1 MVSDINKKT
10 ETGGKMTKKSKSLAV
25 GLLASLTVFT
35 HTSILAE
42 TFIGI
47 RPITSAQQATLNY
60 DGSIAD
66 PHIEK
71 PRTVNMQQVNVSDP
85 GNNAAVLIRGRH
97 GMEYSFGSGMFISPN
112 VIITATHVLADDSGQ
127 LLPGEL
133 YTYSQ
138 GSNSAYQAGTYEP
151 NGLTY
156 AFNASNIHFYNQGA
170 YKPSTPTDLMAIVV
184 DTPMQLTYPGAEFN
198 DLGDPNEHLTN
209 IRTVGYPA
217 SADGTN
223 LTLGALYQTGGA
235 LRSGHGHAGMMMS
248 DGDSIE
254 GVSGA
259 GVLNDHN
266 QVVGVHTSTFFMND
280 GTHPGSIRLTQ
291 EHMNWIKQI
300 VEANK
305 VQGWREYNG
314 AKYYFKDDGHLLRNT
329 TQTIDGEEYTFDAL
343 GKATAKNETSRAV
356 SRETSPSSSN
366 TTPSSSSTKPSSS
379 SSTSS
384 SSSSTSSSSSSIKP
398 STLVKPSVSENKRF
412 TNKARAKETSK
423 KDNVTPIIVGT
434 LLVSFLAGITGTVM
448 LHKTE

>member
-1 MVSDINKKT
+1 MTNLNKKL
-10 ETGGKMTKKSKSLAV
+10 KSLTV
-25 GLLASLTVFT
+25 GLLASLTVFS

-112 VIITATHVLADDSGQ
+112 VIITAAHVLSDDNGQ

-170 YKPSTPTDLMAIVV
+170 YKPSTPTDLIAIVV
-184 DTPMQLTYPGAEFN
+184 DTPMQLTYPGTEFN

-259 GVLNDHN
+259 GVLNDRN

-291 EHMNWIKQI
+291 EHMNWIKQL

-314 AKYYFKDDGHLLRNT
+314 AKYYFKEDGHLLRNT
-329 TQTIDGEEYTFDAL
+329 TQTIDGEEYTFDSL
-343 GKATAKNETSRAV
+343 GKATAKNETSRVV
-356 SRETSPSSSN
+356 SRETSSSSSN
-366 TTPSSSSTKPSSS
+366 TTPSSSSTKPSSTS
-379 SSTSS
+379 SSSSS
-384 SSSSTSSSSSSIKP
+384 SSSSTSSSSSSTKP
-398 STLVKPSVSENKRF
+398 SKLVKPSVSEDKRF
-412 TNKARAKETSK
+412 TNKARPAKTTNK

-434 LLVSFLAGITGTVM
+434 LLVSFLAGIVGTVM

>member
-1 MVSDINKKT
+1 MVCNNNKKT
-10 ETGGKMTKKSKSLAV
+10 GDEMTKKSKSLAV
-25 GLLASLTVFT
+25 GLLASLTVFS

-71 PRTVNMQQVNVSDP
+71 PRTVNMQQANVSDP

-112 VIITATHVLADDSGQ
+112 VIITAAHVLADDSGQ

-156 AFNASNIHFYNQGA
+156 AFNASNIKFYNQSA

-259 GVLNDHN
+259 GVLNDRN

-356 SRETSPSSSN
+356 SRETS
-366 TTPSSSSTKPSSS
+366 SSSSTKPSSTSSSSS

-384 SSSSTSSSSSSIKP
+384 SSSSTKP
-398 STLVKPSVSENKRF
+398 STLVKPSISENKRF
-412 TNKARAKETSK
+412 TNKARAKETNK
-423 KDNVTPIIVGT
+423 KDNVTPIVVGV
-434 LLVSFLAGITGTVM
+434 LLVSFLAGIAGTVA

>member
-1 MVSDINKKT
+1 
-10 ETGGKMTKKSKSLAV
+10 
-25 GLLASLTVFT
+25 
-35 HTSILAE
+35 
-42 TFIGI
+42 
-47 RPITSAQQATLNY
+47 
-60 DGSIAD
+60 
-66 PHIEK
+66 
-71 PRTVNMQQVNVSDP
+71 
-85 GNNAAVLIRGRH
+85 
-97 GMEYSFGSGMFISPN
+97 MFISPN
-112 VIITATHVLADDSGQ
+112 VIITAAHVLSDDNGQ

-156 AFNASNIHFYNQGA
+156 AFNASNIHFYNQSA

-198 DLGDPNEHLTN
+198 DLGNPNEHLTN
-209 IRTVGYPA
+209 TRTVGYPA

-259 GVLNDHN
+259 GVLNDRN
-266 QVVGVHTSTFFMND
+266 QVVGVHTSTFFMDD
-280 GTHPGSIRLTQ
+280 GTRPGSIRLTQ
-291 EHMNWIKQI
+291 EQMNWIKQL
-300 VEANK
+300 VNANK

-343 GKATAKNETSRAV
+343 GKATAKNENSRVV
-356 SRETSPSSSN
+356 SRETTSSSSN
-366 TTPSSSSTKPSSS
+366 TTPSSSTKPSSTSSSSSSSS

-384 SSSSTSSSSSSIKP
+384 SSSSTKP
-398 STLVKPSVSENKRF
+398 STLVKPSVSEDKRF
-412 TNKARAKETSK
+412 VNKARPAKTTNK
-423 KDNVTPIIVGT
+423 KDDVTPIIVGT
-434 LLVSFLAGITGTVM
+434 LLVSFLAGVAGTVM
-448 LHKTE
+448 LNKTE

>member
-1 MVSDINKKT
+1 
-10 ETGGKMTKKSKSLAV
+10 MTKKSKSLAV
-25 GLLASLTVFT
+25 GLLASLTVFS

-71 PRTVNMQQVNVSDP
+71 PRTVNMQQANVSDP

-112 VIITATHVLADDSGQ
+112 VIITAAHVLADDSGQ

-156 AFNASNIHFYNQGA
+156 AFNASNIKFYNQSA

-259 GVLNDHN
+259 GVLNDRN

-356 SRETSPSSSN
+356 SRETS
-366 TTPSSSSTKPSSS
+366 SSSSTKPSSTSSSSS

-384 SSSSTSSSSSSIKP
+384 SSSSTKP
-398 STLVKPSVSENKRF
+398 STLVKPSISENKRF
-412 TNKARAKETSK
+412 TNKARAKETNK
-423 KDNVTPIIVGT
+423 KDNVTPIVVGV
-434 LLVSFLAGITGTVM
+434 LLVSFLAGIAGTVA

>member
-1 MVSDINKKT
+1 MTSTRKQKQVTNLNKKLKPLT
-10 ETGGKMTKKSKSLAV
+10 VS
-25 GLLASLTVFT
+25 LLASLTVFS

-71 PRTVNMQQVNVSDP
+71 PRTVNMQQANVSDP

-97 GMEYSFGSGMFISPN
+97 SMEYSFGSGMFISPN
-112 VIITATHVLADDSGQ
+112 VIITAAHVLADDSGQ

-259 GVLNDHN
+259 GVLNDRN

-356 SRETSPSSSN
+356 SRETSPSTSN
-366 TTPSSSSTKPSSS
+366 TTPSSSSTKPSSTS
-379 SSTSS
+379 SSSSS
-384 SSSSTSSSSSSIKP
+384 SSSSTSSSSSSTKP
-398 STLVKPSVSENKRF
+398 STLVKPSVSEDKRF
-412 TNKARAKETSK
+412 VNKARAKETNK

-434 LLVSFLAGITGTVM
+434 LLVSFLAGIAGTVA

>member
-1 MVSDINKKT
+1 
-10 ETGGKMTKKSKSLAV
+10 MTKKSKSLAV
-25 GLLASLTVFT
+25 GLLASLTVFS

-71 PRTVNMQQVNVSDP
+71 PRTVNMQQVNASDP

-112 VIITATHVLADDSGQ
+112 VIITAAHVLADDSGQ

-170 YKPSTPTDLMAIVV
+170 YKPSTPTDLMVIVV

-259 GVLNDHN
+259 GVLNDRN

-329 TQTIDGEEYTFDAL
+329 TQTIDGEEYSFDEL
-343 GKATAKNETSRAV
+343 GKATAKNENSRVV
-356 SRETSPSSSN
+356 SRETTTSSN
-366 TTPSSSSTKPSSS
+366 TTPSSSSTKPSSTS
-379 SSTSS
+379 SSSSS
-384 SSSSTSSSSSSIKP
+384 SSSSTSSSSSSTKP
-398 STLVKPSVSENKRF
+398 SKLVKPSVSEDKRF
-412 TNKARAKETSK
+412 VNKARPAKEKTK
-423 KDNVTPIIVGT
+423 KDDITPIIVGT
-434 LLVSFLAGITGTVM
+434 LLISFLAGIAGTVM
-448 LHKTE
+448 LHKVN

>member
-1 MVSDINKKT
+1 
-10 ETGGKMTKKSKSLAV
+10 MTKKSKSLAV
-25 GLLASLTVFT
+25 GLLASLTVFS

-71 PRTVNMQQVNVSDP
+71 PRTVNMQQANVSDP

-112 VIITATHVLADDSGQ
+112 VIITAAHVLADDSGQ

-259 GVLNDHN
+259 GVLNDRN

-314 AKYYFKDDGHLLRNT
+314 AKYYFKEDGHLLRNT
-329 TQTIDGEEYTFDAL
+329 TQTIDGEEYSFDEL
-343 GKATAKNETSRAV
+343 GKATAKNENSRVV

-366 TTPSSSSTKPSSS
+366 TTPSSSSTKPSSTS
-379 SSTSS
+379 SSSSS
-384 SSSSTSSSSSSIKP
+384 SSSSTSSSSSSTKP

-412 TNKARAKETSK
+412 VNKARAKETNK

-434 LLVSFLAGITGTVM
+434 LLISFTLGVIGTVT
-448 LHKTE
+448 LQKT

>member
-1 MVSDINKKT
+1 
-10 ETGGKMTKKSKSLAV
+10 MTKKSKSLAV
-25 GLLASLTVFT
+25 GLLASLTVFS

-71 PRTVNMQQVNVSDP
+71 PRTVNMQQANVSDP

-112 VIITATHVLADDSGQ
+112 VIITAAHVLADDSGQ

-156 AFNASNIHFYNQGA
+156 AFNASNIKFYNQSA

-235 LRSGHGHAGMMMS
+235 LRNGHGHAGMMMS

-259 GVLNDHN
+259 GVLNDRN

-314 AKYYFKDDGHLLRNT
+314 AKYYFKEDGHLLRNT
-329 TQTIDGEEYTFDAL
+329 TQTIDSEEYTFDEL

-356 SRETSPSSSN
+356 SRETSSSSSSS
-366 TTPSSSSTKPSSS
+366 TTPSSTKP

-384 SSSSTSSSSSSIKP
+384 SSSSTSSTTSSSSSTKP

-412 TNKARAKETSK
+412 VNKARAKETNK

-434 LLVSFLAGITGTVM
+434 LLISFLAGIVGTVM

>member
-1 MVSDINKKT
+1 MSSLSDDN
-10 ETGGKMTKKSKSLAV
+10 
-25 GLLASLTVFT
+25 
-35 HTSILAE
+35 
-42 TFIGI
+42 
-47 RPITSAQQATLNY
+47 
-60 DGSIAD
+60 
-66 PHIEK
+66 
-71 PRTVNMQQVNVSDP
+71 
-85 GNNAAVLIRGRH
+85 
-97 GMEYSFGSGMFISPN
+97 
-112 VIITATHVLADDSGQ
+112 GQ

-198 DLGDPNEHLTN
+198 DLGDPNEHLTS

-259 GVLNDHN
+259 GVLNDRN

-305 VQGWREYNG
+305 VQGWHEYNG
-314 AKYYFKDDGHLLRNT
+314 AKYYFKEDGHLLRNT
-329 TQTIDGEEYTFDAL
+329 TQTIDEL
-343 GKATAKNETSRAV
+343 GKATAKNENSRVV
-356 SRETSPSSSN
+356 SRETSSSSSN
-366 TTPSSSSTKPSSS
+366 TTPSSSSTKPSS
-379 SSTSS
+379 TSS
-384 SSSSTSSSSSSIKP
+384 SSSSSSSSTKP
-398 STLVKPSVSENKRF
+398 STLVKPSVSEDKRF
-412 TNKARAKETSK
+412 TNKARAPKETNK
-423 KDNVTPIIVGT
+423 KDNATPIVVGV
-434 LLVSFLAGITGTVM
+434 LLVSFLAGIAGTVM
-448 LHKTE
+448 LNKTE

>member
-1 MVSDINKKT
+1 
-10 ETGGKMTKKSKSLAV
+10 
-25 GLLASLTVFT
+25 
-35 HTSILAE
+35 
-42 TFIGI
+42 
-47 RPITSAQQATLNY
+47 
-60 DGSIAD
+60 
-66 PHIEK
+66 
-71 PRTVNMQQVNVSDP
+71 
-85 GNNAAVLIRGRH
+85 
-97 GMEYSFGSGMFISPN
+97 MEYSFGSGMFISPN
-112 VIITATHVLADDSGQ
+112 VIITAAHVLADDNGQ

-156 AFNASNIHFYNQGA
+156 AFNASNIHFYNQSA

-198 DLGDPNEHLTN
+198 DLGDPNEHLTS

-259 GVLNDHN
+259 GVLNDRN
-266 QVVGVHTSTFFMND
+266 QVIGVHTSTFFMND

-305 VQGWREYNG
+305 IQGWREYNG

-343 GKATAKNETSRAV
+343 GKATAKNETSRVV
-356 SRETSPSSSN
+356 SRETSSSSSN
-366 TTPSSSSTKPSSS
+366 TTPSSSSSTKP

-384 SSSSTSSSSSSIKP
+384 SSSSSSSSTSSPSSSTKP
-398 STLVKPSVSENKRF
+398 STLVKPSISENKRF
-412 TNKARAKETSK
+412 TNKARAAKTTNK
-423 KDNVTPIIVGT
+423 KDNITPIIVGT
-434 LLVSFLAGITGTVM
+434 LLVSFLAGIAGTVM